1 VTRQAVLADVSFGSG
16 LPVGVIGVLNV
27 SPESFHVGSVHAAPD
42 DLLATALAM
51 VEAGAIVIDIGARS
65 TAPYLDTDIPDEEE
79 RARLARAIDALAPKL
94 PVPISADT
102 SRPGPARAALDA
114 GARII
119 NDVSGLRDPTLAS
132 LVAARSAGVILMASP
147 EPSPGGLAAPRGA
160 VGVEGTRSRDAASD
174 AASPDGAQPPRGSAR
189 VPRGRLDPHRALR
202 RREPL
207 RGADDPVAIVSTLL
221 EAALKRARAVG
232 VPDER
237 IVLDPGIGFF
247 RNAGMAWDEWDA
259 RVLAGLGTLA
269 EIGRPL
275 CVGVSRKSFI
285 GEIIGRAGTE
295 NRLAGS
301 LAATA
306 LAVSNGAS
314 LIRTHDVAETI
325 DAVRVAERVRRA
337 SAAL

>member
-1 VTRQAVLADVSFGSG
+1 VTRRAVLADVSFGSG

-27 SPESFHVGSVHAAPD
+27 SPESFHAGSVHATPD

-51 VEAGAIVIDIGARS
+51 VEAGAALIDIGARS
-65 TAPYLDTDIPDEEE
+65 TAPYLDTDITEEE
-79 RARLARAIDALAPKL
+79 ECARLARAVEALARKI

-114 GARII
+114 GARVI

-160 VGVEGTRSRDAASD
+160 
-174 AASPDGAQPPRGSAR
+174 
-189 VPRGRLDPHRALR
+189 
-202 RREPL
+202 
-207 RGADDPVAIVSTLL
+207 DDPIAIVSTLL
-221 EAALKRARAVG
+221 EAALERARAVG

-247 RNAGMAWDEWDA
+247 RNAGMAWDERDA

-314 LIRTHDVAETI
+314 LIRTHDIAETI